1 MKITWFG
8 HSCFLLQ
15 DSTGARLLTDPFDKS
30 LGYALPNE
38 SVDIVTISH
47 NHFDHNNSQSLP
59 GIPRIIDSLGNHQ
72 VGNIKIRGIPSFH
85 DREYGAKR
93 GPNIIFV
100 IEMTSYT
107 LCHLGDLG
115 HTLDD
120 KTLKDI
126 GPVDILMLPIGGNY
140 TIDAEEAALIAKAIN
155 SRIILPMHYKTSFTP
170 ITLQGAE
177 NFIIKMNH
185 VEKINDSFI
194 EIHSLSTNYNNV
206 KLLTIKK

>member
-1 MKITWFG
+1 M
-8 HSCFLLQ
+8 
-15 DSTGARLLTDPFDKS
+15 PF
-30 LGYALPNE
+30 
-38 SVDIVTISH
+38 
-47 NHFDHNNSQSLP
+47 
-59 GIPRIIDSLGNHQ
+59 
-72 VGNIKIRGIPSFH
+72 RGL
-85 DREYGAKR
+85 RA
-93 GPNIIFV
+93 
-100 IEMTSYT
+100 
-107 LCHLGDLG
+107 
-115 HTLDD
+115 TLDD

>member
-47 NHFDHNNSQSLP
+47 NHFDHNNSQGLP